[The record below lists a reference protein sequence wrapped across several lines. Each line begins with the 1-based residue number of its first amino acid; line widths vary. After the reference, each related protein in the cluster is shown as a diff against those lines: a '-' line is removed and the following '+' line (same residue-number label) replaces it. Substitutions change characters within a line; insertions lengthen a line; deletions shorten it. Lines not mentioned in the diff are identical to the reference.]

1 MKNHNIRLSDKR
13 LKAFLVKI
21 NNIKFYQFSSLMV
34 NIQSP
39 VSATVI
45 KKTNK
50 NNMHLK
56 VVKLSLFWDDMIMY
70 VITIKIKQKTLQLIN
85 NFSRGVGC
93 NIKTEKSVTFL
104 YTNNEQSEKKN
115 FKAIPL
121 EKNMKK

>member
-56 VVKLSLFWDDMIMY
+56 VVKLSLFWDDMIMC

>member
-1 MKNHNIRLSDKR
+1 
-13 LKAFLVKI
+13 
-21 NNIKFYQFSSLMV
+21 
-34 NIQSP
+34 
-39 VSATVI
+39 
-45 KKTNK
+45 
-50 NNMHLK
+50 MHLK
-56 VVKLSLFWDDMIMY
+56 VVKLSLFWDDMIMC

>member
-45 KKTNK
+45 KKK

-56 VVKLSLFWDDMIMY
+56 VVKLSLFWDDMIMC

>member
-56 VVKLSLFWDDMIMY
+56 VVKLSLFIDVMLFHVYKPKYSTRKAVRTNKHIQHSCRIQNQHMK
-70 VITIKIKQKTLQLIN
+70 ITYIFYLLTMNTQKRKL
-85 NFSRGVGC
+85 R
-93 NIKTEKSVTFL
+93 K
-104 YTNNEQSEKKN
+104 
-115 FKAIPL
+115 
-121 EKNMKK
+121 